1 MQRFMRVG
9 LPQFCRLRPMP
20 FSSLGLNPAILLAIA
35 EQKYSAP
42 TPVQSAAIPAVLHG
56 RDVLAS
62 AQTGSGK
69 TGAFAWPLLQQIAA
83 VDQPPTRSPRRLHA
97 LILVPTRELAAQV
110 GEALVSFAKH
120 LPHRVKVAVVFGGV
134 SINPQMMNLRGGA
147 DIVVA
152 TPGRLLD
159 LMDHH
164 ALNIAG
170 VSTLVLDEA
179 DKLLDLGFG
188 EELGRILAL
197 LPAER
202 QTLFFSATF
211 PPIIKALAVG
221 ILREPLRIEIEP
233 EPHSKL
239 DITQRAIDVDAS
251 RRTQLLRHLIQTE
264 KWSRAL
270 VFVATK
276 HATEIVA
283 DKLRKCHIE
292 AEPFHGELSQGKRTQ
307 VLQDFKKR
315 SVKVVVATDVAAR
328 GIDIEQLPVVVNYDL
343 PRSAVDYTH
352 RIGRTGRAGESGLAI
367 SFVSRSTL
375 AHFKLIEKRQQ
386 LTIPREQVAGFEPV
400 EIIMPSAADP
410 LSTGGIK
417 GKRPSRKDK
426 LREERLRQELVRADA
441 SSGN

>member
-1 MQRFMRVG
+1 
-9 LPQFCRLRPMP
+9 MP

-211 PPIIKALAVG
+211 PPIIKALAVD

-251 RRTQLLRHLIQTE
+251 RRTQLLRHLIETE

-352 RIGRTGRAGESGLAI
+352 RIGRTGRAGASGLAI

-441 SSGN
+441 ISGN